1 MDPQAGNREDGLR
14 LKIQKLERKVME
26 ENLSPEEEEKVIAEI
41 AKIESQLKGAP
52 MNQSAKKP
60 NKFSSGKNI
69 PSKMSPSALAERDL
83 LKSAQEKQKK
93 GQKLDL
99 FEARA
104 LFDQKKPNAE

>member
-14 LKIQKLERKVME
+14 LKIQKIERRIME
-26 ENLSPEEEEKVIAEI
+26 ENLSAEEEAQAMAEI
-41 AKIESQLKGAP
+41 AKIELQLKGTSSDQP
-52 MNQSAKKP
+52 AKKP
-60 NKFSSGKNI
+60 HKFNTAKT
-69 PSKMSPSALAERDL
+69 PSVRMSPTAQAERDI

-104 LFDQKKPNAE
+104 LFDQKK